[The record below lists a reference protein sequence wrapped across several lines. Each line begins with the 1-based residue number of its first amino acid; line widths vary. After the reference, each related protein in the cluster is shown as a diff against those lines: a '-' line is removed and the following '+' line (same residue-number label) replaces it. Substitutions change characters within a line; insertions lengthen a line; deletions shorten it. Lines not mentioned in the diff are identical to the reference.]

1 MELVLMNVSKQY
13 GNKKVVDNIS
23 ISLHQGVIGLLGANG
38 AEKTTLMRMI
48 CGILKPTTGS
58 ISLDETDVS
67 EEMYRDV
74 LGYLPQDFGYYP
86 NFTGR
91 DFLMYMSAL
100 KGIEKSKAKRKCDEL
115 LKVVNLENAADKKIK
130 TYSGGMRQ
138 RLGIAQA
145 VLNNPQILILDEPTA
160 GLDPKERVRFRNLIA
175 ELGKNAIVILST
187 HIVSD
192 VENIADRILM
202 MKDGRFIFDGT
213 TDDVNQGLEDFYL
226 KNFE

>member
-38 AEKTTLMRMI
+38 AGKTTLMRMI

-100 KGIEKSKAKRKCDEL
+100 KGIDKSKAKRKCDEL

-138 RLGIAQA
+138 RLGIARA
-145 VLNNPQILILDEPTA
+145 LYHNPSILVFDEATSALDNETESALMEAINGFHGKKTMVIIAHRLNTIEKCDMVYKVVDGKIVET
-160 GLDPKERVRFRNLIA
+160 
-175 ELGKNAIVILST
+175 EL
-187 HIVSD
+187 
-192 VENIADRILM
+192 
-202 MKDGRFIFDGT
+202 
-213 TDDVNQGLEDFYL
+213 
-226 KNFE
+226 

>member
-38 AEKTTLMRMI
+38 AGKTTLMRMI

-100 KGIEKSKAKRKCDEL
+100 KGIDKSKAKRKCDEL

-145 VLNNPQILILDEPTA
+145 IMENPDILILDEPFN
-160 GLDPKERVRFRNLIA
+160 GLDKNGVADMRALLLQLKQDGKTIIMASHSSDDINVLCDEVYEMDAGKLI
-175 ELGKNAIVILST
+175 
-187 HIVSD
+187 
-192 VENIADRILM
+192 
-202 MKDGRFIFDGT
+202 F
-213 TDDVNQGLEDFYL
+213 
-226 KNFE
+226 

>member
-38 AEKTTLMRMI
+38 AGKTTLMRMI

-91 DFLMYMSAL
+91 DFLMYMSDL
-100 KGIEKSKAKRKCDEL
+100 KGI
-115 LKVVNLENAADKKIK
+115 DK
-130 TYSGGMRQ
+130 
-138 RLGIAQA
+138 
-145 VLNNPQILILDEPTA
+145 
-160 GLDPKERVRFRNLIA
+160 
-175 ELGKNAIVILST
+175 
-187 HIVSD
+187 
-192 VENIADRILM
+192 
-202 MKDGRFIFDGT
+202 
-213 TDDVNQGLEDFYL
+213 
-226 KNFE
+226 